1 MYDDDDVIPNLQKLN
16 EVCHQN
22 MSMERYFD
30 VLKILVVDA
39 VICKVIWELLE
50 KKGTG
55 EICRETDLETISNK
69 K

>member
-1 MYDDDDVIPNLQKLN
+1 MAAELMYDDDDVIPNLQKLN

-39 VICKVIWELLE
+39 VICKVIW

-55 EICRETDLETISNK
+55 EICRETDLETISN
-69 K
+69 